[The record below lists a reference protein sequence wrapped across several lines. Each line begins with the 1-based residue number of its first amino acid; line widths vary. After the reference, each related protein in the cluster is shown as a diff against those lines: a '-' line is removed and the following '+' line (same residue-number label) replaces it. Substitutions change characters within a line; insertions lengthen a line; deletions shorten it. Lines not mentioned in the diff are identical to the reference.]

1 MTPAPPQPAANA
13 EALDF
18 LRSRRSHPPALLT
31 GPGPDDA
38 ALTELLTLA
47 ARVPDHGKLEPWRF
61 IVLRDPALERLAP
74 LVAEAST
81 AAGNTPEKAQ
91 KHGDAFRVPVV
102 VAVVFTP
109 TASDKVPEWE
119 QFLSAGAVSLGLVNA
134 ALASGYGA
142 SWLTGVASAPDF
154 ARAHLGLTG
163 DERIA
168 GFIHIGSRR
177 DAPPPDR
184 PRPDIAAKTTVL
196 A

>member
-1 MTPAPPQPAANA
+1 MTPAPQPAANA
-13 EALDF
+13 EALEF

-38 ALTELLTLA
+38 ALTDLLTLA

>member
-1 MTPAPPQPAANA
+1 MTPARQPAANA

>member
-1 MTPAPPQPAANA
+1 MTPAPQPAANA

-184 PRPDIAAKTTVL
+184 PRPDIAAKTTVP

>member
-1 MTPAPPQPAANA
+1 MTPAPQPAANA

-184 PRPDIAAKTTVL
+184 PRPDIAATTTVL